1 MKEMSEDEIVDFL
14 MKGTRTGKIT
24 TVRKDNSP
32 HIAPIW
38 FVWNDGKIIFCTS
51 TSSVKAKY
59 IRHNPK
65 VSFCV
70 DDDSPPY
77 AFVIIEGNAKFS
89 DEQKNLLK
97 WNSIIG
103 GRYMGKELADVYGKR
118 NSTEGEVLIEILPTK
133 TISDKDVSGW

>member
-1 MKEMSEDEIVDFL
+1 M
-14 MKGTRTGKIT
+14 
-24 TVRKDNSP
+24 
-32 HIAPIW
+32 
-38 FVWNDGKIIFCTS
+38 
-51 TSSVKAKY
+51 
-59 IRHNPK
+59 
-65 VSFCV
+65 

-97 WNSIIG
+97 WNTIIG